1 MVEIEFIYNGIP
13 TSIQCGPYNKF
24 SEILKKLNGKIGINL
39 DSVFYLYN
47 GNIIENKELTFS
59 ELANATDKER
69 NKMCVYINDIE
80 NTNQNNIII
89 KSNHI
94 ICPKCGLNARLD
106 TKNYRMKIYDCI
118 NEHEINNILLEEYE
132 NQQKVNLSKIICDIC
147 KSNNKGNSYKNIF
160 YFCNTCGK
168 NLCPICKDRHN
179 QNDSIINY
187 DEKNYVCK
195 KHNYSYALYCITCK
209 RNICVLCEMEHNG
222 HEILSYGKII
232 NNKENIMNKI
242 NKMKNKIDLFNN
254 NIKDIINK
262 LNKVMKNVELL
273 YEIYKEIINKS
284 NYKNY
289 ENIQNLNDLYIDD
302 YTKELSNVIEENN
315 LSIKIE
321 KIMDI
326 YDKIVQKNYKEKK
339 RNKINMNRQNFNQ
352 FNNFQNNNNNNLN
365 NLNNLAFSLNNMN
378 NNNIPKNNFSPSNQI
393 INNFQQ
399 DNLNSY
405 YNFNNLNYFPN
416 NMNNNNFNLNNK
428 NLNMM
433 MNFQNI
439 NNNNVDIKNN
449 KNDEIFVTFTFKKNG
464 EQIYIDVDK
473 NEKFGNALN
482 ILEHKY
488 NWLKKIIHKKYYLGK
503 KEIKINDFNKT
514 LNELGIKDNSDIII
528 DA

>member
-1 MVEIEFIYNGIP
+1 
-13 TSIQCGPYNKF
+13 
-24 SEILKKLNGKIGINL
+24 
-39 DSVFYLYN
+39 
-47 GNIIENKELTFS
+47 
-59 ELANATDKER
+59 
-69 NKMCVYINDIE
+69 
-80 NTNQNNIII
+80 
-89 KSNHI
+89 
-94 ICPKCGLNARLD
+94 
-106 TKNYRMKIYDCI
+106 MKIYDCI

-352 FNNFQNNNNNNLN
+352 FNNFQNNNNNLN

-405 YNFNNLNYFPN
+405 YNFNNPNYFPN
-416 NMNNNNFNLNNK
+416 NMYNNFNLNNQ

-439 NNNNVDIKNN
+439 NSNNADIKNN

-528 DA
+528 IYA